1 MSRSCLA
8 FVKISRYTLRMNT
21 PSPRSEDAA
30 VGGYPIGMVATLTGL
45 PVDVIRAWER
55 RYGLPRPARTTGGH
69 RLYSPRDVALL
80 RRAAALRAQG
90 LGAAA
95 ACAQALAEAAPAVS
109 PTPDEGARAPI
120 TMDLSARLCEAAL
133 ALDAGSASTVLNVAS
148 ALVDVETLW
157 AQVVAPA
164 LSRVG
169 TDWEDRAV
177 TPAPEHLLSSLVR
190 GRLAALLEALP
201 RFPGAP
207 CVIIGAAPGEQ
218 HDVAALMLAILLA
231 RAGWTV
237 TFLGAATPLEA
248 WDKAIRTVRPRVVV
262 VTATLAEHAAAT
274 RAVLHRVREQFGAQ
288 VPLLAYGGPAF
299 TAAPL
304 LAEDEHLFI
313 RLADDVPAAARQVA
327 TLA

>member
-1 MSRSCLA
+1 
-8 FVKISRYTLRMNT
+8 
-21 PSPRSEDAA
+21 
-30 VGGYPIGMVATLTGL
+30 L

-80 RRAAALRAQG
+80 RRAAALRGQG

-95 ACAQALAEAAPAVS
+95 ACAQALAEAAPAAL
-109 PTPDEGARAPI
+109 PPPDEVAHVPI
-120 TMDLSARLCEAAL
+120 TTDLSARLCEAAL
-133 ALDAGSASTVLNVAS
+133 ALDAGSVSTVLNVAS

-157 AQVVAPA
+157 TQVIAPA

-169 TDWEDRAV
+169 GDWEDRAV

-207 CVIIGAAPGEQ
+207 SVIIGAAPDEQ
-218 HDVAALMLAILLA
+218 HDVAALMLAVLLA

-237 TFLGAATPLEA
+237 TFLGAATPREA

-262 VTATLAEHAAAT
+262 VTATLARHAAAA
-274 RAVLHRVREQFGAQ
+274 RAILHWLRERLGTQ
-288 VPLLAYGGPAF
+288 VPVLAYGGPGF

-304 LAEDEHLFI
+304 PAEDERLFT
-313 RLADDVPAAARQVA
+313 RLTDDVPAAARQLA